1 MEEQARI
8 VAPLLEAW
16 DELDLAI
23 KRVQTSLPDQMS
35 KSIADLETQRAA
47 YQTLLRK
54 VSIGR

>member
-1 MEEQARI
+1 MENKADI
-8 VAPLLEAW
+8 LAPLLEAW

-35 KSIADLETQRAA
+35 KSIVELETQRVA

-54 VSIGR
+54 TSLGR